1 MVWNFK
7 AAYNFRHSEA
17 LIVIRR
23 KKSALNIFHLFL
35 NVFESIEQVINVGVR
50 AFLTNYFINF
60 RNVVTKASG
69 VKILCFAQIS
79 AHQTIF

>member
-35 NVFESIEQVINVGVR
+35 NVFESIEHVINVGVR

-69 VKILCFAQIS
+69 VKILCFAQIF